1 MACYY
6 QMTCHYKEKKGTAN
20 KTHIAASSFG
30 TTTMPSCSSSLLRQI
45 RREHVAEDR
54 EGGGHDEEE
63 GAHEGLLP
71 ARAPRRHRRD
81 DEDQDRQARR
91 VGETLQE
98 SSNRWNATVS

>member
-1 MACYY
+1 
-6 QMTCHYKEKKGTAN
+6 
-20 KTHIAASSFG
+20 
-30 TTTMPSCSSSLLRQI
+30 MPSCSSSLLRQI

>member
-98 SSNRWNATVS
+98 